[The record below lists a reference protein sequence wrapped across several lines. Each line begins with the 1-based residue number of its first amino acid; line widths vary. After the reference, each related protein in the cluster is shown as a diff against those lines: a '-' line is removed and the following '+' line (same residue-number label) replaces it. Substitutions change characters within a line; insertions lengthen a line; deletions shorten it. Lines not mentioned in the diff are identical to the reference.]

1 MTEISKEYAE
11 ALFALGLETNETE
24 KYAELLL
31 EVSDLFRENPAYMDL
46 LRSPNISRDERVLAV
61 DAAFGASYPEYM
73 RSFLK
78 LLVEKG
84 RIGDYEECVT
94 EYMKLYDASR
104 MRVIAKVTT
113 AIDMTAE
120 EKKKLTVKLEKMSG
134 KTVVIDNVVD
144 KSVIGGMIV
153 EMDGK
158 IIDGS
163 LKRRLRDVK
172 DVISR

>member
-11 ALFALGLETNETE
+11 ALFALGMENDETAE
-24 KYAELLL
+24 YAELLE
-31 EVSDLFRENPAYMDL
+31 EVSDILRENPAYMDL
-46 LRSPNISRDERVLAV
+46 LRSPNIARSERILAV
-61 DAAFGASYPEYM
+61 EAAFGSSMPEYM
-73 RSFLK
+73 LSFLK

-84 RIGDYEECVT
+84 RIGDFEECVA
-94 EYMKLYDASR
+94 EYMKLYDASK

-113 AIDMTAE
+113 AIEMTSN
-120 EKKKLTVKLEKMSG
+120 EKIKLTEKLEKMSG
-134 KTVVIDNVVD
+134 KGVIVENVVD

>member
-11 ALFALGLETNETE
+11 ALFALGMETGETE
-24 KYAELLL
+24 HYAELLQEISAL
-31 EVSDLFRENPAYMDL
+31 LRENPAYMDL
-46 LRSPNISRDERVLAV
+46 LRSPNISRDERIRAV
-61 DAAFGASYPEYM
+61 DAAFSESLPEYVL
-73 RSFLK
+73 SFMK

-84 RIGDYEECVT
+84 RVGDFEECLN
-94 EYMKLYDASR
+94 EYMKLYDASK

-113 AIDMTAE
+113 AIDLTTE
-120 EKKKLTVKLEKMSG
+120 EKRKLTDKLEKMSG
-134 KTVVIDNVVD
+134 KTIIIENVVD

-153 EMDGK
+153 EMEGK